1 MCTEKSVGHVQ
12 LFGRASFVHFFLSLS
27 LFFSL
32 SLPPHTY
39 ILCAY
44 VIYEC
49 DLKNRLIT
57 QPQYFIASPLP
68 FLSVSLPSL
77 ASLFFPIHPSG
88 RNLVS
93 KYEELVWSSPPL
105 GLMSFWL
112 CPSTRLF
119 YTSAELVLCVQM
131 GTWRVG
137 VHPRCFVLRTC
148 VFALHT
154 ETWFPAPRHRK
165 CPATY

>member
-1 MCTEKSVGHVQ
+1 MYSCLEGPLLCMFSWP
-12 LFGRASFVHFFLSLS
+12 LSFS
-27 LFFSL
+27 FSL
-32 SLPPHTY
+32 SPPPD
-39 ILCAY
+39 ILCAD

-57 QPQYFIASPLP
+57 QQPQYFIASPLP
-68 FLSVSLPSL
+68 FLSVSFPSL

-105 GLMSFWL
+105 SLMSFWL

-131 GTWRVG
+131 GTWRAG
-137 VHPRCFVLRTC
+137 VHPTCFVSHTC

-154 ETWFPAPRHRK
+154 ETWFPAPGHRK
-165 CPATY
+165 YPATY